1 MIELLE
7 NLLEKI
13 RGFLADPGHLAL
25 VIVGAFLVT
34 LAFTC
39 CCLCCLVCCGSK
51 KRRGKSSKNPSNHRQ
66 TSLINFFS
74 CHSPPPPP
82 PPEPRL
88 SQILLDPTQT
98 PSAPPTLGQP
108 HPSMLRSLRNAQ
120 QLRAERLGH
129 QHEQI
134 LYYSN
139 DQERY
144 WLAGGG
150 GDSGHHHQQQVN
162 TRPRVNWDVPGTFGE
177 PVVVESSA
185 PPPPSYAEAN
195 KNNNR
200 ESGMYPY
207 IPPPTYD

>member
-1 MIELLE
+1 ME

-13 RGFLADPGHLAL
+13 KDFLADPGHLAL

-39 CCLCCLVCCGSK
+39 CCLCCLVCCGGK
-51 KRRGKSSKNPSNHRQ
+51 KRNSSKNHSNHRR
-66 TSLINFFS
+66 TSS
-74 CHSPPPPP
+74 SSSSTVPPPPP

-120 QLRAERLGH
+120 QLRAERLGY

-150 GDSGHHHQQQVN
+150 GDNGHHHHHQQVN
-162 TRPRVNWDVPGTFGE
+162 TRPRVNWDVPGTFAE

-185 PPPPSYAEAN
+185 PPPSYAEAN

-200 ESGMYPY
+200 NNNNNEGGMYPY